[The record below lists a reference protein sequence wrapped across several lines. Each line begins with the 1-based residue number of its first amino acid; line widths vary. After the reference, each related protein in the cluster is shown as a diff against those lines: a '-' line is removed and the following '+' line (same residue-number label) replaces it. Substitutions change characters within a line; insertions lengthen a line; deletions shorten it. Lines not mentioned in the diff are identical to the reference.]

1 MTNFEKIKQMSV
13 EELAK
18 FIEETSSGGSCDF
31 CVYSDNCPNVDCKI
45 GIKWWLKSEA
55 EE

>member
-13 EELAK
+13 EELVEVINGGHCGEQYDK
-18 FIEETSSGGSCDF
+18 CKCHIIETCAECTRD
-31 CVYSDNCPNVDCKI
+31 
-45 GIKWWLKSEA
+45 WLESKV